1 MWVVWSLW
9 KHRFAISPS
18 TANSISSVTV
28 ITNAIV
34 AVNITAA
41 INENIVQ
48 HMLQGDGNGPLLE
61 DGTGIRVESPCKL
74 LPTIRGVF
82 EDVSSMSSVLST
94 KSVIVESTDGECC

>member
-1 MWVVWSLW
+1 LAGSL
-9 KHRFAISPS
+9 S
-18 TANSISSVTV
+18 TIIYLDPEPMYDATK
-28 ITNAIV
+28 
-34 AVNITAA
+34 VNITAA